1 MPPFKRLLS
10 GKAGLS
16 PGSLVHVGEIRV
28 DRVSI
33 HVMDYDRD
41 RIEEREVESPSDCE
55 KYKTSQSIT
64 WIDVKGLHRVEI
76 IQDFGER
83 FGLHPLVLEDILN
96 TAQRPKTEEFEGYL
110 LVICKMLSYDRESG
124 EVDVEQ
130 LSIIL
135 APSLVIT
142 FQEKDGDVFDPVRER
157 IRKGRGRIRK
167 MGEDYL
173 IYALLDAVVDN
184 YFVLLDKIGTS
195 LEDLEEGIMG
205 NPRPD
210 ILDRTHVLKRELIL
224 IRRSIWPMR
233 EVLSNLQREESS
245 LMTEHT
251 GLFLRDAYE
260 HAVQVIETV
269 ETYNDMA
276 SGLMDYHM
284 SAVNNRMNEVMK
296 VLTIVATI
304 FIPLTFIAGIY
315 GMNFEHMPELAW
327 AWAYPAV
334 VGVMGVLA
342 GGMIVWFKRN
352 RFF

>member
-16 PGSLVHVGEIRV
+16 PGSLVHVGERKV
-28 DRVSI
+28 DRVRI
-33 HVMDYDRD
+33 HVIDYDRD
-41 RIEEREVESPSDCE
+41 HMEEKEVESPSDCE
-55 KYKTSQSIT
+55 GYKTSQSIT

-96 TAQRPKTEEFEGYL
+96 TGQRPKTEEFEGYL
-110 LVICKMLSYDRESG
+110 LVICKMLSYGHESG
-124 EVDVEQ
+124 EVGIEQ
-130 LSIIL
+130 VSIIL
-135 APSLVIT
+135 APSFVIT
-142 FQEKDGDVFDPVRER
+142 FQEKEGDVFEPVRDR

-173 IYALLDAVVDN
+173 LYALLDAVIDN

-195 LEDLEEGIMG
+195 LEDLEEDIMED
-205 NPRPD
+205 PRPD

-224 IRRSIWPMR
+224 MRRSIWPMR
-233 EVLSNLQREESS
+233 EALSNLQREESS

-260 HAVQVIETV
+260 HTIQVIETV
-269 ETYNDMA
+269 EAFNDMA

-284 SAVNNRMNEVMK
+284 SVVNNRMNEVMK
-296 VLTIVATI
+296 VLTVVATI
-304 FIPLTFIAGIY
+304 FIPLTFIAGVY
-315 GMNFEHMPELAW
+315 GMNFEHMPELSW
-327 AWAYPAV
+327 AWAYPAAL
-334 VGVMGVLA
+334 GVMGGLA
-342 GGMIVWFKRN
+342 GGMILWFKRN